1 MKKIIINAMK
11 AMILYNKKVLIVKRT
26 DNNRIGGGT
35 WEFAGGKLE
44 FGEDLISGLK
54 REILEETGLEV
65 TVDRLLFATTFQTHE
80 YRQVVII
87 NYLCKCNTDKVILS
101 EEHTEYV
108 WADKELLKKRL
119 GKRMLKDL
127 DDNKVL
133 EQLELE

>member
-11 AMILYNKKVLIVKRT
+11 AMILYNKKVLILKRT

-54 REILEETGLEV
+54 REISEETGLEV

-87 NYLCKCNTDKVILS
+87 NYLCKSYTDKVILS

-108 WADKELLKKRL
+108 WADKEILKQRL
-119 GKRMLKDL
+119 SKRMLKDL
-127 DDNKVL
+127 DDNKIL

>member
-1 MKKIIINAMK
+1 
-11 AMILYNKKVLIVKRT
+11 MILYNKKVLILKRT

-44 FGEDLISGLK
+44 FGEDLIAGLK

-87 NYLCKCNTDKVILS
+87 NYLCKSNTDKVILS
-101 EEHTEYV
+101 EEHTDYV
-108 WADKELLKKRL
+108 WADKEILKQRL
-119 GKRMLKDL
+119 AKRMLKDL
-127 DDNKVL
+127 DDNKIL

>member
-11 AMILYNKKVLIVKRT
+11 AMILYNKKVLILKRT

-54 REILEETGLEV
+54 REISEETGLEV

-87 NYLCKCNTDKVILS
+87 NYLCKSNTDKVILS

-108 WADKELLKKRL
+108 WADKEILKQRL
-119 GKRMLKDL
+119 SKRMLKDL
-127 DDNKVL
+127 DDNKIL